1 MGLPETRE
9 PQAVTSSV
17 NKEHFQQQKLDYGLG
32 RAEGWTVPER
42 LMPGASYTD
51 LVVSSTV
58 LLVQERL
65 DPPVTA
71 VCTENSFLWLSW
83 QPWEGLRALT
93 LPWGTHTGH

>member
-1 MGLPETRE
+1 MGLPGTRE

-42 LMPGASYTD
+42 LMPGASSATS
-51 LVVSSTV
+51 LT
-58 LLVQERL
+58 LLFPPLVQERL

-71 VCTENSFLWLSW
+71 VCTENSFLWL
-83 QPWEGLRALT
+83 P
-93 LPWGTHTGH
+93 